1 MPTTSS
7 SVNDGDGA
15 DADLNVIG
23 LISPGDTLPLTLA
36 RTDNRHA
43 LTVENRSTG
52 AASTLTIRHP
62 GFLDH
67 LRDLPVGIFGAN
79 TASSVR
85 RTLVIREVYVT
96 VRRKVAAGR

>member
-1 MPTTSS
+1 MPMTSS
-7 SVNDGDGA
+7 IVNNGDGA
-15 DADLNVIG
+15 DLDAIG
-23 LISPGDTLPLTLA
+23 LISSGDTLRLTLA
-36 RTDNRHA
+36 RTDDRDA

-67 LRDLPVGIFGAN
+67 LRDLQVGIFGAD

-85 RTLVIREVYVT
+85 RILVIREVYVT
-96 VRRKVAAGR
+96 VRTKVAAER